1 MLSLLWET
9 CESITVLEYLK
20 QDLKKKGGGGGG
32 GGHVIT
38 VSITGELLFTLG
50 RATL

>member
-20 QDLKKKGGGGGG
+20 QDLKKRGGGGG